1 MPCVS
6 LLAEHRLSPPS
17 PLHLPSPDRETL
29 SPASHSPHTHIT
41 LAFHA
46 PPLSPP
52 TPPLPPPT
60 SSSKVF
66 HAIHY
71 WWVGVCVSQ
80 IVWSI
85 AFAQEIQ
92 WLALTC
98 MWGILLCLGMI
109 AYRVSQL
116 RDSTY
121 LEFVIL
127 KGPFFLQLGWICAAS
142 LVNLNVVIDAAI
154 PTILPN
160 VTASIL
166 KNGTI
171 VDAAGHALTPA
182 QALNPAYFA
191 QSNATLLL
199 AAAVLSLAALFLVGV
214 VVGTFPD
221 RVNGNVI
228 VCGVVAWALGGVAA
242 QLREPAFKT
251 TRMFAPTGDT
261 MIIDALA
268 DAAAFLSVAMLLLV
282 AYLVA
287 KLVFDEWKARPA
299 GGIGGSPANAM
310 KKSLSQND
318 GLKNPA
324 GDMETG
330 GAAAGGEGGS
340 SPIRA

>member
-1 MPCVS
+1 V
-6 LLAEHRLSPPS
+6 A
-17 PLHLPSPDRETL
+17 
-29 SPASHSPHTHIT
+29 
-41 LAFHA
+41 
-46 PPLSPP
+46 
-52 TPPLPPPT
+52 
-60 SSSKVF
+60 
-66 HAIHY
+66 
-71 WWVGVCVSQ
+71 Q

-121 LEFVIL
+121 LEFWIL

-182 QALNPAYFA
+182 HALNPAYFA

-221 RVNGNVI
+221 RVNGNVL

-242 QLREPAFKT
+242 QLRVPAFKT

-261 MIIDALA
+261 MVIDALA

-287 KLVFDEWKARPA
+287 KLVFDEWKARAA
-299 GGIGGSPANAM
+299 GGIGSGGSPANAM

-318 GLKNPA
+318 GLKNTA

-330 GAAAGGEGGS
+330 GAAASGEGGS